1 MMLSIEKKYNYDKES
16 GLFNHPIVEVE
27 RENLRKIDESLSIVG
42 ASFFDNMPS
51 KITTKVEVK
60 GNKELINRLIRNGWV
75 RERKEK
81 ITPNGWNKVKES
93 YFVQFMVKEIVYCK
107 WAIFKGSYGLFAVEY
122 LDNLY
127 EVKSKY
133 PYIREE
139 ALPVLVNA
147 SGGYT
152 SFSKDYNGNEFIKI
166 IKICEDDEPLTRE
179 ERYPKNSDKFHYG
192 WISPN
197 GDTYTCG
204 FESHIACAYAICE
217 ELFPNE
223 FFGNAES
230 HLEEFGWIK
239 VSRPV
244 PYNYDNLSKQA
255 VYFTSLTRK
264 LTKRQIN
271 TLFDLNLQDDPYIA
285 WRIKCN
291 E

>member
-1 MMLSIEKKYNYDKES
+1 MTLFIEKKYQQDEDTNLLE
-16 GLFNHPIVEVE
+16 HPIVVAE
-27 RENLRKIDESLSIVG
+27 RNELKKISEKLNIVS
-42 ASFFDNMPS
+42 ASFFEHMPS
-51 KITTKVEVK
+51 KITTKIEVK
-60 GNKELINRLIRNGWV
+60 GNKELINKLVRLGWTLER
-75 RERKEK
+75 REKVEPNNWNNVK
-81 ITPNGWNKVKES
+81 TP
-93 YFVQFMVKEIVYCK
+93 YFVQFMVKEIIYCK
-107 WAIFKGSYGLFAVEY
+107 WAIFRGSYGLFAIEY

-127 EVKSKY
+127 EVKKKY
-133 PYIREE
+133 PYIRED

-204 FESHIACAYAICE
+204 FESHIDCAYAICD

-223 FFGNAES
+223 YIGNAEY
-230 HLEEFGWIK
+230 HLEELGWIK
-239 VSRPV
+239 ISRPV
-244 PYNYDNLSKQA
+244 PYNYENLNKQA

-264 LTKRQIN
+264 LTKKQIN
-271 TLFDLNLQDDPYIA
+271 TLVALNLQDDPYIA
-285 WRIKCN
+285 WRIKCD